1 MNGQEWSGKGIDNSD
16 CEACREDLSAVL
28 LGIASEAEAE
38 RVQAHLQTCA
48 TCQREAAEL
57 RQVLGG
63 VLQAAPEIAP
73 PAELRARVLNSARSS
88 NLQHHPIPQS
98 APRKRP
104 NLALWLPTSLG
115 LAAAV
120 AAFVLWPQPAPTR
133 ADVVVSAGDSVVF
146 ASSKSSGAPLTIRSA
161 GGQLRRV
168 NMETPQPAWFTEAVF
183 AVGRAYLLDAANNQL
198 IVLNVAQG
206 KIERR
211 FATPGGA
218 AGLAVE
224 DGRVFVKTA
233 SSGELLVFGGP
244 NDAATTRRILAK
256 AAPMPEAE
264 CMDAVLHV
272 GNRLWATSHSTGQ
285 VFVLSADG
293 GQLLD
298 TYAVGGA
305 PVGLEQWSGG
315 VLVLD
320 VQGRLLELAEDG
332 QIRRTLKLKGNP
344 DKFSVMDGKAY
355 LTDRGGTVSVVD
367 LQTFR
372 VTRQRTFGTPMDI
385 AALPD
390 GHLALADATRGLL
403 MLMPDLSDV

>member
-1 MNGQEWSGKGIDNSD
+1 MNGQEWSGQGINNSD

-28 LGIASEAEAE
+28 LGIASEAETE
-38 RVQAHLQTCA
+38 RVRAHLQTCA
-48 TCQREAAEL
+48 DCQREAAEL

-63 VLQAAPEIAP
+63 VLQAAPEVAP
-73 PAELRARVLNSARSS
+73 PAELRARVLNSARNS
-88 NLQHHPIPQS
+88 IQS
-98 APRKRP
+98 INPAPRKRP

-120 AAFVLWPQPAPTR
+120 AAFVLWPQPALLR

-146 ASSKSSGAPLTIRSA
+146 ASSKSSGAPLVIRA
-161 GGQLRRV
+161 PDGKLRRV
-168 NMETPQPAWFTEAVF
+168 SLETAQPAWFTEAVY
-183 AVGRAYLLDAANNQL
+183 AGGRAYLLDAANSQL

-206 KIERR
+206 QVERR

-218 AGLAVE
+218 AGLSVDA
-224 DGRVFVKTA
+224 GRIFVKTA
-233 SSGELLVFGGP
+233 ASGELLVFGGP
-244 NDAATTRRILAK
+244 NDADTTRRALAQ

-264 CMDAVLHV
+264 YMDAVLHV
-272 GNRLWATSHSTGQ
+272 GNRLLATSHSTGEL
-285 VFVLSADG
+285 FVLSGDG

-305 PVGLEQWSGG
+305 PVGLEQWAGG

-320 VQGRLLELAEDG
+320 VQGRLLELADDG
-332 QIRRTLKLKGNP
+332 QVRRTLKLKGNP

-367 LQTFR
+367 LQSFR

>member
-1 MNGQEWSGKGIDNSD
+1 MSGQPLNTPA

-48 TCQREAAEL
+48 DCQREAAEL
-57 RQVLGG
+57 RRVLDG
-63 VLQAAPEIAP
+63 VLHATHEVAP
-73 PAELRARVLNSARSS
+73 PADLRARVLNSAKPVST
-88 NLQHHPIPQS
+88 PQRA
-98 APRKRP
+98 APRQRP
-104 NLALWLPTSLG
+104 NFAFWLPTSLG
-115 LAAAV
+115 MAAAV

-146 ASSKSSGAPLTIRSA
+146 ASSKSSGTPLTIRA
-161 GGQLRRV
+161 PDGKLRRV
-168 NMETPQPAWFTEAVF
+168 SMKTAQPAWFTEAVYSQ
-183 AVGRAYLLDAANNQL
+183 GRAYLLDAANNQL

-206 KIERR
+206 RIERR

-224 DGRVFVKTA
+224 EGRVFVKTA

-244 NDAATTRRILAK
+244 NDAATTRRILAT
-256 AAPMPEAE
+256 AAPMPEADY
-264 CMDAVLHV
+264 MDAVLHV
-272 GNRLWATSHSTGQ
+272 GNRLWATQHTTGQ
-285 VFVLSADG
+285 LFVLSGNGA
-293 GQLLD
+293 QLLD

-320 VQGRLLELAEDG
+320 VQGRLLELADDG

-344 DKFSVMDGKAY
+344 DKFSVMQGKAY

-367 LQTFR
+367 LATFR
-372 VTRQRTFGTPMDI
+372 VTHQRTFGTPMDI

>member
-1 MNGQEWSGKGIDNSD
+1 MSGLGQDTHNPD

-28 LGIASEAEAE
+28 LGIASEAEVT
-38 RVQAHLQTCA
+38 RVGAHLQTCA
-48 TCQREAAEL
+48 DCQHEAATL
-57 RQVLGG
+57 RG
-63 VLQAAPEIAP
+63 VLDGLEHIPPEVAP
-73 PAELRARVLNSARSS
+73 PAQLRARVLNSAKASTTSDRPA
-88 NLQHHPIPQS
+88 L
-98 APRKRP
+98 RKRP
-104 NLALWLPTSLG
+104 SFALWLPTSLG

-120 AAFVLWPQPAPTR
+120 AAFVLWPQPAPVR

-146 ASSKSSGAPLTIRSA
+146 ASSKSSGAPLVIRA
-161 GGQLRRV
+161 PDGELRRV
-168 NMETPQPAWFTEAVF
+168 SMETRQPAWFTEAVY
-183 AVGRAYLLDAANNQL
+183 AGGRAYLLDAANNQL
-198 IVLNVAQG
+198 VVLNVAQG
-206 KIERR
+206 KVERR

-218 AGLAVE
+218 AGLSVDA
-224 DGRVFVKTA
+224 GRIFVKTA
-233 SSGELLVFGGP
+233 ASGELLVFGGEG
-244 NDAATTRRILAK
+244 DSVTTRRVLAQ
-256 AAPMPEAE
+256 AAPMPETDY
-264 CMDAVLHV
+264 MDAVLHV
-272 GNRLWATSHSTGQ
+272 GNRLLATQHTTGQ

-320 VQGRLLELAEDG
+320 VQGRLLELAGDG
-332 QIRRTLKLKGNP
+332 QIRRTLKLNGNP
-344 DKFSVMDGKAY
+344 DKFSVMEGKAY

-367 LQTFR
+367 LQSFR

>member
-1 MNGQEWSGKGIDNSD
+1 MNGHKQGGINTPD

-28 LGIASEAEAE
+28 LGVASEAETE
-38 RVQAHLQTCA
+38 RVRAHLQTCA
-48 TCQREAAEL
+48 DCQREAAEL
-57 RQVLGG
+57 RQVLDG
-63 VLQAAPEIAP
+63 VLHAPPEVAP
-73 PAELRARVLNSARSS
+73 PAQLRDRVLQSARSS
-88 NLQHHPIPQS
+88 RAQSIPAPQS

-104 NLALWLPTSLG
+104 RLALWLPTGLG

-120 AAFVLWPQPAPTR
+120 AAFVLWPQSAPVR

-146 ASSKSSGAPLTIRSA
+146 ASSTGTRAPLVIRSA

-168 NMETPQPAWFTEAVF
+168 SMVTSQPAWFTEAVY
-183 AVGRAYLLDAANNQL
+183 AGGRAYLLDAANNQL

-211 FATPGGA
+211 YATRGGA

-233 SSGELLVFGGP
+233 SSGELLVFGDP
-244 NDAATTRRILAK
+244 NDAATTRRILAA
-256 AAPMPEAE
+256 AAPMPETDY
-264 CMDAVLHV
+264 MDAVLHV
-272 GNRLWATSHSTGQ
+272 GNRLWATQHTTGQ
-285 VFVLSADG
+285 VFVLSGNG

-305 PVGLEQWSGG
+305 PVGLQQWAGG

-320 VQGRLLELAEDG
+320 VQGRLLELAADG
-332 QIRRTLKLKGNP
+332 QVGRTLKLAGNP
-344 DKFSVMDGKAY
+344 DKFSVMNGKAY

-367 LQTFR
+367 LQSFR

-390 GHLALADATRGLL
+390 GHLALADAKRGLL

>member
-1 MNGQEWSGKGIDNSD
+1 MNGQEWSGQGINNSD

-28 LGIASEAEAE
+28 LGIASEAETE
-38 RVQAHLQTCA
+38 RVRAHLQTCA
-48 TCQREAAEL
+48 DCQREAAEL

-63 VLQAAPEIAP
+63 VLQAAPELAP
-73 PAELRARVLNSARSS
+73 PAELRARVLNSAKASTTVHRSDAR
-88 NLQHHPIPQS
+88 Q
-98 APRKRP
+98 RP

-168 NMETPQPAWFTEAVF
+168 SMETPQPAWFTEAVY
-183 AVGRAYLLDAANNQL
+183 AQGRAYLLDAANNQL

-206 KIERR
+206 NIERR
-211 FATPGGA
+211 YPTPGGA

-224 DGRVFVKTA
+224 GGRVFVKTA
-233 SSGELLVFGGP
+233 ASGELLVFGGP
-244 NDAATTRRILAK
+244 NDSATTRRVLAK
-256 AAPMPEAE
+256 ATPMPQAE

-272 GNRLWATSHSTGQ
+272 GNRLLATSHATGQ
-285 VFVLSADG
+285 VFVLSVDG
-293 GQLLD
+293 GQVLD

-305 PVGLEQWSGG
+305 PVGLAEWSGG

-332 QIRRTLKLKGNP
+332 QIKRTLKLKGNP
-344 DKFSVMDGKAY
+344 DKFSVMDGQAY

-367 LQTFR
+367 LATFR
-372 VTRQRTFGTPMDI
+372 VARQRTFGTPMDI
-385 AALPD
+385 AALPG

-403 MLMPDLSDV
+403 MLRPDLSDV